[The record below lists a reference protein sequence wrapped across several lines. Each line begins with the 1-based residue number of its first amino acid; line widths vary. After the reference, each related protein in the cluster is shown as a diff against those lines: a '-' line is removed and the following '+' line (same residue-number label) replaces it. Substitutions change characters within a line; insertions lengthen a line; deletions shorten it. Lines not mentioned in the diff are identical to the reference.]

1 MSFFGYRS
9 SSSRASQQETHL
21 SELERLRGRQLASL
35 VRAGGRAKNQQQT
48 TFEVPVAD
56 TPRGPLALQLQL
68 PTEFPVKVPRLKASI
83 PVQHRWLDAAGNVQ
97 GHPDLNKWTAHSDL
111 GRIVTEIVTELRVV
125 ASSASAS
132 KPPVSPARS
141 SSPAPAASFSPY
153 PGSRASYASP
163 RRQPPQAQTQQP
175 KQQQTPDTSK
185 MQRTQMPVIPA
196 VFPELEELSV
206 SQLEKLS
213 SDKRALKKFVKDL
226 TSVKEFTQLRDEV
239 LHSNMG
245 IAKATLGYES
255 ELRELQ
261 EVVETQRAELR
272 AAQQALAEKQAR
284 QQRLVARH
292 RPDALLEQLSAAAKD
307 VDNESDEI
315 ASQFAHGDIDVA
327 RFISTYLPQR
337 NLLEKVVTAEVLL
350 GWRRSQLRNFQSWR
364 HMGQCWRMDCSDSSH
379 FMRQCMWNA
388 WLHAPHTGGQPS
400 PGMMQSGQHASNAQ
414 RQMPQHS
421 SSTPHRHVA
430 TPCHRLIATFIAF

>member
-1 MSFFGYRS
+1 MSLSRRNALPLPCVKRLYASFSAMSFFGYRS

-56 TPRGPLALQLQL
+56 TPRGSLALQLQL
-68 PTEFPVKVPRLKASI
+68 PPEFPVKVPRLKVELAASI

-97 GHPDLNKWTAHSDL
+97 GHPDLSKWTAHSDL

-141 SSPAPAASFSPY
+141 SSPAPSLSPY
-153 PGSRASYASP
+153 GSRSSHASP
-163 RRQPPQAQTQQP
+163 SRQSSQAQIQQP
-175 KQQQTPDTSK
+175 KQQTPDTSK

-196 VFPELEELSV
+196 IFQELEELSL
-206 SQLEKLS
+206 SQLEKLN
-213 SDKRALKKFVKDL
+213 SDKHALKKFVKEL

-245 IAKATLGYES
+245 IAKTTLGYET

-261 EVVETQRAELR
+261 EVVEAQRVELR

-284 QQRLVARH
+284 QQRIVARH

-315 ASQFAHGDIDVA
+315 ATQFAHGEMDVA
-327 RFISTYLPQR
+327 QFISTYLPQR
-337 NLLEKVVTAEVLL
+337 NLYHERTLKLARV
-350 GWRRSQLRNFQSWR
+350 
-364 HMGQCWRMDCSDSSH
+364 H
-379 FMRQCMWNA
+379 
-388 WLHAPHTGGQPS
+388 
-400 PGMMQSGQHASNAQ
+400 QH
-414 RQMPQHS
+414 
-421 SSTPHRHVA
+421 
-430 TPCHRLIATFIAF
+430 

>member
-48 TFEVPVAD
+48 IFEVPVAD

-97 GHPDLNKWTAHSDL
+97 GHPDLSKWTAHSDL
-111 GRIVTEIVTELRVV
+111 GRIVTETVTELRLV
-125 ASSASAS
+125 ASSASSS
-132 KPPVSPARS
+132 KPPVSSATS
-141 SSPAPAASFSPY
+141 SSPAPAASLSPY
-153 PGSRASYASP
+153 PGSRSSYTSP
-163 RRQPPQAQTQQP
+163 SRQSSQPQIQQP
-175 KQQQTPDTSK
+175 KQQAPDTSK
-185 MQRTQMPVIPA
+185 LQRTQMPVIPA
-196 VFPELEELSV
+196 IFPELEELSL

-213 SDKRALKKFVKDL
+213 SDKRALKKFVKEL

-245 IAKATLGYES
+245 IAKATLSYET

-261 EVVETQRAELR
+261 EVVEAQRVELR

-284 QQRLVARH
+284 QQRIVARH
-292 RPDALLEQLSAAAKD
+292 RPDALLEQLSAATKD

-315 ASQFAHGDIDVA
+315 ATQFAHGDIDVA
-327 RFISTYLPQR
+327 QFISTYLPQR
-337 NLLEKVVTAEVLL
+337 NLYHERTLKLARV
-350 GWRRSQLRNFQSWR
+350 
-364 HMGQCWRMDCSDSSH
+364 H
-379 FMRQCMWNA
+379 
-388 WLHAPHTGGQPS
+388 
-400 PGMMQSGQHASNAQ
+400 QH
-414 RQMPQHS
+414 
-421 SSTPHRHVA
+421 
-430 TPCHRLIATFIAF
+430 

>member
-9 SSSRASQQETHL
+9 SSSRTTQQETHL

-56 TPRGPLALQLQL
+56 TSRGPLTLQLQL

-111 GRIVTEIVTELRVV
+111 GRIVTEIVTELRTV
-125 ASSASAS
+125 ASSASTS
-132 KPPVSPARS
+132 KPPASPARS
-141 SSPAPAASFSPY
+141 SSPAPSLSPY
-153 PGSRASYASP
+153 PGSRATYASP
-163 RRQPPQAQTQQP
+163 NRQSSQAQVQQSKQQP
-175 KQQQTPDTSK
+175 PDTSK
-185 MQRTQMPVIPA
+185 IQRTQMPVIPA
-196 VFPELEELSV
+196 IFPELEELSH
-206 SQLEKLS
+206 SQLEKLN
-213 SDKRALKKFVKDL
+213 SDKHALKKFVKEL

-245 IAKATLGYES
+245 IAKTTLGYES
-255 ELRELQ
+255 ELRGLQ
-261 EVVETQRAELR
+261 EVVEAQRTELR

-284 QQRLVARH
+284 QQRIVARH

-315 ASQFAHGDIDVA
+315 AMQFSHGDIDVA
-327 RFISTYLPQR
+327 QFISSYLPQR
-337 NLLEKVVTAEVLL
+337 NLYHERTLKLARV
-350 GWRRSQLRNFQSWR
+350 
-364 HMGQCWRMDCSDSSH
+364 H
-379 FMRQCMWNA
+379 
-388 WLHAPHTGGQPS
+388 
-400 PGMMQSGQHASNAQ
+400 QH
-414 RQMPQHS
+414 
-421 SSTPHRHVA
+421 
-430 TPCHRLIATFIAF
+430 

>member
-9 SSSRASQQETHL
+9 SSSRSSQQETHL

-48 TFEVPVAD
+48 IFEVPVAD
-56 TPRGPLALQLQL
+56 TPRGPLTLQLQL
-68 PTEFPVKVPRLKASI
+68 PTEFPVKVPRLKASL

-97 GHPDLNKWTAHSDL
+97 SHPDLNKWTAHSDL

-125 ASSASAS
+125 ANTASS

-141 SSPAPAASFSPY
+141 SSPAPAASLSPY
-153 PGSRASYASP
+153 PGSRATYASP
-163 RRQPPQAQTQQP
+163 SRQSPQAQIQRP

-185 MQRTQMPVIPA
+185 MQRTQMPAIPA
-196 VFPELEELSV
+196 IFPELEELSL
-206 SQLEKLS
+206 SQLEKLN
-213 SDKRALKKFVKDL
+213 SDKHALKKLVKDL

-239 LHSNMG
+239 LHSNMS

-255 ELRELQ
+255 ELCELQ
-261 EVVETQRAELR
+261 EVVEAQRTELR

-284 QQRLVARH
+284 QQRIIARH

-315 ASQFAHGDIDVA
+315 ATQFAHGDIDVTQ
-327 RFISTYLPQR
+327 FISTYLSQR
-337 NLLEKVVTAEVLL
+337 NLYHERTLKLARV
-350 GWRRSQLRNFQSWR
+350 Q
-364 HMGQCWRMDCSDSSH
+364 
-379 FMRQCMWNA
+379 
-388 WLHAPHTGGQPS
+388 
-400 PGMMQSGQHASNAQ
+400 QH
-414 RQMPQHS
+414 
-421 SSTPHRHVA
+421 
-430 TPCHRLIATFIAF
+430 

>member
-1 MSFFGYRS
+1 MSLSRRNALPLPCVKRLYASFSAMSFFGYRS

-56 TPRGPLALQLQL
+56 TPRGSLALQLQL
-68 PTEFPVKVPRLKASI
+68 PPEFPVKVPRLKASI

-97 GHPDLNKWTAHSDL
+97 GHPDLSKWTAHSDL

-132 KPPVSPARS
+132 KPPIQPCVS
-141 SSPAPAASFSPY
+141 
-153 PGSRASYASP
+153 
-163 RRQPPQAQTQQP
+163 
-175 KQQQTPDTSK
+175 K
-185 MQRTQMPVIPA
+185 PA
-196 VFPELEELSV
+196 VVTGSDSATEAANARYKQNAADTDACDPCDFSGTRGTI
-206 SQLEKLS
+206 LEKLN
-213 SDKRALKKFVKDL
+213 SDKHALKKFVKEL

-239 LHSNMG
+239 LYSNMG
-245 IAKATLGYES
+245 IANTTLGYET

-261 EVVETQRAELR
+261 EVVEAQRVELR

-284 QQRLVARH
+284 QQRIVARH

-315 ASQFAHGDIDVA
+315 ATQFAHGEIDVA
-327 RFISTYLPQR
+327 QFISTYLPQR
-337 NLLEKVVTAEVLL
+337 NLYHERTLKLARV
-350 GWRRSQLRNFQSWR
+350 
-364 HMGQCWRMDCSDSSH
+364 H
-379 FMRQCMWNA
+379 
-388 WLHAPHTGGQPS
+388 
-400 PGMMQSGQHASNAQ
+400 QH
-414 RQMPQHS
+414 
-421 SSTPHRHVA
+421 
-430 TPCHRLIATFIAF
+430 

>member
-9 SSSRASQQETHL
+9 SSSRAAQQETHL

-48 TFEVPVAD
+48 IFEVPVAD
-56 TPRGPLALQLQL
+56 TPRGPLTLQLQL

-141 SSPAPAASFSPY
+141 SSPAPSLAQY
-153 PGSRASYASP
+153 PGSRASSYMSP
-163 RRQPPQAQTQQP
+163 SRPSPQAQVQQP
-175 KQQQTPDTSK
+175 KQKQTPDTSK

-196 VFPELEELSV
+196 VFPELEELSLA
-206 SQLEKLS
+206 QLEKLN
-213 SDKRALKKFVKDL
+213 SDKRALKKFVKEL

-245 IAKATLGYES
+245 IAKTTLGYES

-261 EVVETQRAELR
+261 DVVEAQQAELR
-272 AAQQALAEKQAR
+272 AAQQSLAEKQAR
-284 QQRLVARH
+284 QQRIVARH

-307 VDNESDEI
+307 VDNETDEI
-315 ASQFAHGDIDVA
+315 ATQFAHGDIDVA
-327 RFISTYLPQR
+327 QFISTYLPQR
-337 NLLEKVVTAEVLL
+337 NLYHERTLKLARV
-350 GWRRSQLRNFQSWR
+350 
-364 HMGQCWRMDCSDSSH
+364 H
-379 FMRQCMWNA
+379 
-388 WLHAPHTGGQPS
+388 
-400 PGMMQSGQHASNAQ
+400 QH
-414 RQMPQHS
+414 
-421 SSTPHRHVA
+421 
-430 TPCHRLIATFIAF
+430 